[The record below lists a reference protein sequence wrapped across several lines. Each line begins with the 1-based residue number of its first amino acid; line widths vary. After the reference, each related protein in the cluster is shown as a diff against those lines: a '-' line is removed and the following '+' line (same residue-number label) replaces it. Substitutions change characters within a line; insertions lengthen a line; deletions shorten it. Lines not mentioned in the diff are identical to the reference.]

1 MECPI
6 WKRLKR
12 FLNKDITMN
21 ISKKNTFLIVTCSS
35 LVSSIVV
42 AQNIS
47 EKDIHPEWL
56 KKYSDKEIYDM
67 FDNPPMFYA
76 PHTFWFWDLS
86 LIHI

>member
-1 MECPI
+1 
-6 WKRLKR
+6 
-12 FLNKDITMN
+12 MN

-76 PHTFWFWDLS
+76 PHTFWFWDDVIKDEQMAAS
-86 LIHI
+86 MA

>member
-1 MECPI
+1 
-6 WKRLKR
+6 
-12 FLNKDITMN
+12 MN

-76 PHTFWFWDLS
+76 PHTFWFWDDVIKDEQMADS
-86 LIHI
+86 MAEEMAKQN